1 MALYTVIYLA
11 LNVQLIRVIWLFAF
25 KRLEDLNP
33 DNIYTLYII
42 FFVFQN
48 MFMRILD
55 NFLETNNEIFFT
67 F

>member
-42 FFVFQN
+42 FFCVSKYVYEN
-48 MFMRILD
+48 SR
-55 NFLETNNEIFFT
+55 
-67 F
+67 